1 MTHTHTHVC
10 IYIYTYIDLNFSD
23 SLPSFRIPVFATFTV
38 IVPML
43 QACPPAQDLSIHN
56 THSCRSCCLIRSSTF
71 GEASS
76 PGLVVLVSPKVCN
89 AGILLKW
96 NIHIGLAENETFH
109 SIFVPDATRGH
120 VCIFQHGISTAAVC
134 QSWYNVSDLCG
145 HHRVQTLASR
155 SWSWIV
161 IVLPDRSSAA
171 VSILIIRDFPIRWF
185 CPCIVSRRITRGCLE
200 QQTEKRNRNG
210 YKNVQNLKTF
220 SIYLL

>member
-1 MTHTHTHVC
+1 
-10 IYIYTYIDLNFSD
+10 
-23 SLPSFRIPVFATFTV
+23 
-38 IVPML
+38 ML

-56 THSCRSCCLIRSSTF
+56 TFVQIMLSDPVFYIRGSLFARLGGSRFPQGLQRWNPFEMKYTHR
-71 GEASS
+71 ASR
-76 PGLVVLVSPKVCN
+76 VSQ
-89 AGILLKW
+89 
-96 NIHIGLAENETFH
+96 NETFH

-134 QSWYNVSDLCG
+134 QSWYNVSDLRG

-185 CPCIVSRRITRGCLE
+185 CACIVSRRITRGCLE

-220 SIYLL
+220 QFIYCNFSYFPFPLNSRHKHRIRVRHFFETWCGWVNVS